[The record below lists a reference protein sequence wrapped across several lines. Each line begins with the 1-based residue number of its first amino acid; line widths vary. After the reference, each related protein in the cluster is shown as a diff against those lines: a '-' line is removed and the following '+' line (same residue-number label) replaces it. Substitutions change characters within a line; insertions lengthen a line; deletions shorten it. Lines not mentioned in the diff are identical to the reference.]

1 MGGAYTVCQRVYHAA
16 YPGGVGGDGWEGPTP
31 YDNVFIMQL
40 TLVVWGVMGGIGPTP
55 YDNVFIMQLTLV
67 VWGVTGGRGLH
78 RMSTCLSYSLPWW
91 CGG

>member
-1 MGGAYTVCQRVYHAA
+1 MMGGI
-16 YPGGVGGDGWEGPTP
+16 GPTP

-67 VWGVTGGRGLH
+67 VWG
-78 RMSTCLSYSLPWW
+78 
-91 CGG
+91 

>member
-31 YDNVFIMQL
+31 YV
-40 TLVVWGVMGGIGPTP
+40 
-55 YDNVFIMQLTLV
+55 NVFIMQLTLV

-78 RMSTCLSYSLPWW
+78 RMSTCLSCSLPWW